1 MRLTLSLWDE
11 ELRSVEGIGGLWG
24 LLILNLRRC
33 CASRSFEEH
42 WRDLDGR
49 VGKALVE
56 RVVDLLVWVDRRK
69 LLVLVRPGMNVVRD
83 VRRLRRNLV
92 FGRSQVIL
100 TEVLRDYLHFY

>member
-1 MRLTLSLWDE
+1 MRLILSLWDE
-11 ELRSVEGIGGLWG
+11 ELRSVEVIGGLWG

-33 CASRSFEEH
+33 CASRSFER

-83 VRRLRRNLV
+83 VRRLRRSLV
-92 FGRSQVIL
+92 FGR
-100 TEVLRDYLHFY
+100 